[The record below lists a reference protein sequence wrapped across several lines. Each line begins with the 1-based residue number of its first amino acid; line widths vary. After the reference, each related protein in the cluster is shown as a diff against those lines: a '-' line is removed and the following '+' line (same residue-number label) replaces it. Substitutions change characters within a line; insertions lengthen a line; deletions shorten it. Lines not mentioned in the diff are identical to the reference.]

1 MSDQVKSVADMTDA
15 ELAKLA
21 LGLLDLTSLNDDDT
35 EAKISSLCEQAQ
47 IENVGKVAA
56 LCIYPRFIPWAKQEL
71 ARLNIVDVK
80 IATVSNFPQGRDN
93 LAAAVAETKA
103 CLAYGADEVDV
114 VFPYRALREG
124 NESIGYKLVKAC
136 KAACGEKTLKVII
149 ESGELK
155 TPELIAKA
163 SQISIAAGADFI
175 KTSTGK
181 VPVNATPEA
190 ADIMLTQIIDS
201 QKAIGFKPA
210 GGVKTVAD
218 VREYLTLL
226 ESKLGKEAL
235 TATTFRFGTSSLLKA
250 LLEAMGEASD
260 GITTGAY

>member
-1 MSDQVKSVADMTDA
+1 MSDQIKSIAELSDA

-21 LGLLDLTSLNDDDT
+21 VGLLDLTSLNDDDT
-35 EAKISSLCEQAQ
+35 EANITSLCQQAQ
-47 IENVGKVAA
+47 VKNVGNVAA

-71 ARLNIVDVK
+71 ARLNISDVK

-93 LAAAVAETKA
+93 LDAAVAETKA

-114 VFPYRALREG
+114 VFPYRAFIEG
-124 NESIGYKLVKAC
+124 NESIGYELVKAC

-190 ADIMLTQIIDS
+190 AEIMLTQIIES

-210 GGVKTVAD
+210 GGVKTVVD
-218 VREYLTLL
+218 VREYLSLL

-235 TATTFRFGTSSLLKA
+235 TANTFRFGTSSLLKA
-250 LLEAMGEASD
+250 LLEAMGETTD

>member
-1 MSDQVKSVADMTDA
+1 MSDQKKSITEMTDA

-21 LGLLDLTSLNDDDT
+21 LGLLDLTSLNDADT
-35 EAKISSLCEQAQ
+35 EANITALCEQAKVD
-47 IENVGKVAA
+47 NVGQVAA

-71 ARLNIVDVK
+71 ARLNISDVK

-93 LAAAVAETKA
+93 LASAVAETKA

-114 VFPYRALREG
+114 VFPYRAFIEG
-124 NESIGYKLVKAC
+124 NESIGYELVKAC

-163 SQISIAAGADFI
+163 SQIAITAGADFI

-190 ADIMLTQIIDS
+190 AEIMLTQIIDS

-210 GGVKTVAD
+210 GGVKTIAD

-226 ESKLGKEAL
+226 ESKLGKNAL
-235 TATTFRFGTSSLLKA
+235 TAKTFRFGTSSLLKA
-250 LLEAMGEASD
+250 LLEVMGETTD